1 MPTTYTW
8 QFPTLDVYPIWQTVV
23 NAVYDMHWRL
33 VADDG
38 AGHTASAY
46 GSQRCGPVNLN
57 DFTPFANLTL
67 SQVQGWIEQLL
78 GANQISL
85 FKAQL
90 DQQIANQITPPTAS
104 LPPPWG

>member
-1 MPTTYTW
+1 MTTYVW
-8 QFPTLDVYPIWQTVV
+8 QFPALDVYPVYQTVV
-23 NAVYDMHWRL
+23 NAVYSMNWRL

-46 GSQRCGPVNLN
+46 GSQRCGPIDVGN
-57 DFTPFANLTL
+57 FTPFANLTL
-67 SQVQGWIEQLL
+67 AEVQSWLEEQF
-78 GANQISL
+78 GANRISEI
-85 FKAQL
+85 KAQL